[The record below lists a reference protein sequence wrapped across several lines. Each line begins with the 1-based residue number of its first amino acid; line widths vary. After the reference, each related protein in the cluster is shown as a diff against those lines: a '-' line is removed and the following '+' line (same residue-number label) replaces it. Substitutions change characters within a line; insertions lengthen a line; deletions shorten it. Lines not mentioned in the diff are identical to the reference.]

1 MGQSGR
7 GLFETCDDCSNDSV
21 YLCCQVGT
29 GPLEHV
35 PHPLQTGDL
44 VLSRVA
50 PRRGHAFLIEGRQ
63 GLGDAARSQGYFAV
77 LKKDPPERGAGR
89 LLLKE
94 GVKARQIGDWPA
106 QGEAFSSCLSPSPQ
120 RLEDLIR
127 SFPFFAPTH
136 LHVEAPLLPSAC
148 RGIPDLRLVPEDRS
162 RSCPVSDRLDVPH
175 VDAPVISPT
184 EIGRASCRERVEI

>member
-21 YLCCQVGT
+21 YLCCQLGT

-35 PHPLQTGDL
+35 PHPLQIRVL

-50 PRRGHAFLIEGRQ
+50 PRRGNIILIEGRQ

-77 LKKDPPERGAGR
+77 LKKDLPERGAGR

-94 GVKARQIGDWPA
+94 GVKVRQIGDRLA
-106 QGEAFSSCLSPSPQ
+106 DGEAFSSGLSPFPQ

-127 SFPFFAPTH
+127 SFPFFATVH

-148 RGIPDLRLVPEDRS
+148 RGIPHLRLVPEDPS
-162 RSCPVSDRLDVPH
+162 RSGPVPDRFDVPY
-175 VDAPVISPT
+175 VGVPVA
-184 EIGRASCRERVEI
+184 RAEPVKELML

>member
-1 MGQSGR
+1 MGRPGR
-7 GLFETCDDCSNDSV
+7 GLFETCDDCTNDSV

-35 PHPLQTGDL
+35 PHPLQIGDL

-50 PRRGHAFLIEGRQ
+50 PRRDHAILIEDRQ

-77 LKKDPPERGAGR
+77 LKKDLPERGAGR

-94 GVKARQIGDWPA
+94 GVKARQIGDRPA
-106 QGEAFSSCLSPSPQ
+106 DREAFSCSLSPFPQ

-127 SFPFFAPTH
+127 SFPFFATVY
-136 LHVEAPLLPSAC
+136 LRIEAPLLPPAC
-148 RGIPDLRLVPEDRS
+148 
-162 RSCPVSDRLDVPH
+162 
-175 VDAPVISPT
+175 
-184 EIGRASCRERVEI
+184 